1 MEVMMEMSGVDPDEY
16 VHENRET
23 LVEII
28 KHGTD
33 EFVRALALA
42 ALVEFGG
49 DPEIERVRRELD
61 RAEELR
67 RSS

>member
-1 MEVMMEMSGVDPDEY
+1 MSGTNQLDPDQY
-16 VHENRET
+16 IRENRET

-28 KHGTD
+28 KHGND

-49 DPEIERVRRELD
+49 QPELEKVRHELD
-61 RAEELR
+61 RAAELGG
-67 RSS
+67 ST

>member
-1 MEVMMEMSGVDPDEY
+1 MSRTNHLDPDQY
-16 VHENRET
+16 VRENRAT

-28 KHGTD
+28 KHGND

-49 DPEIERVRRELD
+49 QPELEKVRHELD
-61 RAEELR
+61 RAAELEG
-67 RSS
+67 SA